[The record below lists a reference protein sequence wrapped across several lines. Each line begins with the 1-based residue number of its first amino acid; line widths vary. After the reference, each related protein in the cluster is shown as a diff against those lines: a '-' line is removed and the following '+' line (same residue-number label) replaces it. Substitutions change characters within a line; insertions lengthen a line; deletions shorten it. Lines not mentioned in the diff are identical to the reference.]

1 MFGNDKK
8 KLEKKLEELE
18 SISIFER
25 GHKQNEEIIASCIQR
40 NRHVLHNNA

>member
-1 MFGNDKK
+1 MFGNDKN

-25 GHKQNEEIIASCIQR
+25 GHKQNEEIMKLRVQLA
-40 NRHVLHNNA
+40 NYK